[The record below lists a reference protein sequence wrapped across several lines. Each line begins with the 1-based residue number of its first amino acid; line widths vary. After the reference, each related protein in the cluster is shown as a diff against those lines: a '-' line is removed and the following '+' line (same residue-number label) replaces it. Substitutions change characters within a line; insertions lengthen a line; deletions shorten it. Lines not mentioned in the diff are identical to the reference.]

1 MVHPGSGFFLF
12 GFRRLALFECAAPPI
27 IFFAINCIGTLA
39 KKLN

>member
-12 GFRRLALFECAAPPI
+12 GFRHLALFECAAPPI